1 MGQQM
6 HLAVRLKQSRNIY
19 VFIYCRIWT
28 LAIGKNCCCESA
40 KNVGLLSEEAN
51 VDARFCFW
59 QAIA

>member
-6 HLAVRLKQSRNIY
+6 HLAVRLKQLRNIY
-19 VFIYCRIWT
+19 VFIYC
-28 LAIGKNCCCESA
+28 KNCCCESA
-40 KNVGLLSEEAN
+40 KNFGLLSEEAN